1 MSSPSETKISEKKKV
16 SFEHE
21 MGFITTRI
29 EVQLP
34 NGGSVGTAFIFRVDV
49 NDGSDKS
56 LLLLLSNKH
65 VFVDP
70 SHQIRIIFNRKD
82 EAGNPK
88 YGNFKEFNQRGFEHI
103 YYAHP
108 DADVDLACINIS
120 GIAHPDIFFKHITK
134 EFLQPIDYQKVALA
148 SQVIF
153 VGYPVGYYDK
163 VNNLPIAR
171 SGVIASMPDV
181 DFCGKGQL
189 VIDAHIFQGS
199 SGSPVFVS
207 VDSKYRLLGV
217 LSQAVTR
224 SSALRALPASMHP
237 LGIQEA
243 VGLGIVIKQRHVQE
257 LVDYAVSEYIKNN
270 QKQ

>member
-1 MSSPSETKISEKKKV
+1 MNSPSETKISEKKQV

-21 MGFITTRI
+21 MGFITTRV
-29 EVQLP
+29 EVQSP
-34 NGGSVGTAFIFRVDV
+34 KGISVGTAFIFRADI
-49 NDGSDKS
+49 NSGSDKS
-56 LLLLLSNKH
+56 LLLLISNKH

-70 SHQIRIIFNRKD
+70 SHVIRIIFNRSNGT
-82 EAGNPK
+82 GNPK
-88 YGNFKEFNQRGFEHI
+88 YGKFQEFNQKGFESI
-103 YYAHP
+103 YCAHP

-120 GIAHPDIFFKHITK
+120 AIAHSDVFFKYITK
-134 EFLQPIDYQKVALA
+134 EFLQPIDYQKVVLA

-153 VGYPVGYYDK
+153 VGYPVDYYDK
-163 VNNLPIAR
+163 VNNLPIVR

-181 DFCGKGQL
+181 DFGGKGQL

-207 VDSKYRLLGV
+207 TDSQYRLLGV
-217 LSQAVTR
+217 LSKAVTH
-224 SSALRALPASMHP
+224 SSALHELPANMPP

-257 LVDYAVSEYIKNN
+257 LVDYAVSEHIKNN
-270 QKQ
+270 